1 MSFINLLKHSLSI
14 IAVFK
19 KTLLIR
25 STLFLITYLFLVKG
39 NISVITLIPVI
50 GVIIMM
56 LSAIILSKREDMLE
70 FSKSLE
76 NTKSIDKIK

>member
-19 KTLLIR
+19 TTLLIR
-25 STLFLITYLFLVKG
+25 SILFLITYLFLVKG
-39 NISVITLIPVI
+39 NISAITLIPVI

-70 FSKSLE
+70 YSKSLE
-76 NTKSIDKIK
+76 NIKSIDKIK